1 MIDSDRISGI
11 TFSAP
16 ISILS
21 SKGSR
26 FNLFLYE
33 SEALLNTSD
42 LIWKFTDQHHYTHFY
57 DREALAEFID
67 GLY

>member
-11 TFSAP
+11 TFSAS

-42 LIWKFTDQHHYTHFY
+42 LIWKFTDQHHYHTKNGGDELIFGGFF
-57 DREALAEFID
+57 D
-67 GLY
+67 